1 MAGNGAAG
9 NIEGFAYTAM
19 NALYTSCLTFTSQNV
34 GARKP
39 ERIGR
44 ILLLCQLCVMVAG
57 ISMGSVI
64 LGFGE
69 QLLGIYTTDPHV
81 VQMGMIRITMMAIP
95 YFLCGMMDVMVG
107 SLRGM
112 GNSFVPMIVSIV
124 GVCVFRVGWIYTVF
138 ASHRT
143 LETLY
148 MSYPVS
154 WTVTGLCHFVCFLF
168 VKKKL
173 TRRIQG
179 EIALERG

>member
-1 MAGNGAAG
+1 
-9 NIEGFAYTAM
+9 M

-44 ILLLCQLCVMVAG
+44 IMLLCQLCVVAAGLTLGG
-57 ISMGSVI
+57 IVVA
-64 LGFGE
+64 FAE

-81 VQMGMIRITMMAIP
+81 VQMGVIRIGIIALP

-107 SLRGM
+107 GLRGM

-124 GVCVFRVGWIYTVF
+124 GVCVFRVGWVYTVF
-138 ASHRT
+138 AAHRT

-154 WTVTGLCHFVCFLF
+154 WGVTGLCHFVCFLF

-173 TRRIQG
+173 TKQINA
-179 EIALERG
+179 ELAMERGQ

>member
-1 MAGNGAAG
+1 
-9 NIEGFAYTAM
+9 
-19 NALYTSCLTFTSQNV
+19 
-34 GARKP
+34 
-39 ERIGR
+39 
-44 ILLLCQLCVMVAG
+44 
-57 ISMGSVI
+57 
-64 LGFGE
+64 
-69 QLLGIYTTDPHV
+69 
-81 VQMGMIRITMMAIP
+81 MGMIRITVMAVP

-143 LETLY
+143 LEVLY

-179 EIALERG
+179 ELALERG